1 MDIARVIGKIVAT
14 NKNER
19 LDGSIICIIQPLDHK
34 LEPSSRS
41 PLVAIDATAMRGE
54 GDLVYFCESA
64 DAGFCNL
71 SGDKPL
77 PTDAAIVGIVDH
89 LDIQPQAV
97 TDLS

>member
-14 NKNER
+14 TKNER
-19 LDGSIICIIQPLDHK
+19 LNSCKICIIQPLDHK
-34 LEPSSRS
+34 LEPSSRP

-54 GDLVYFCESA
+54 GDIVYFCESA

-71 SGDKPL
+71 EGDQPL

-97 TDLS
+97 ADL